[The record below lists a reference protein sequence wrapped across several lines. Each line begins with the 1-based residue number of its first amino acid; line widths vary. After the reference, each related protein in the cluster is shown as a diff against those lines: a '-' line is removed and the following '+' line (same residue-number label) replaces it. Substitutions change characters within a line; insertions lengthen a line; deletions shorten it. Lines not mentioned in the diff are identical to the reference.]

1 MITIIEDHNREEH
14 RYLLD
19 AMFKQRARVFG
30 PEGLHWDVQIDNW
43 GWETDDLD
51 DEHPVYVIAHRYID
65 LDDHTSPPPTVM
77 GSLRLLP
84 TTGPTLLERVFPHS
98 SPVRISAPDIW
109 EMTRLCIEGK
119 PRERRR
125 TLLELFA
132 AVGRIAQRSAINTI
146 IGNVTVAHFV
156 MYERI
161 GIPIELI
168 GGHKGVEI
176 GMDEAVVLVS
186 IPINAAIPAVAFAL
200 AAESFV
206 RRRL

>member
-1 MITIIEDHNREEH
+1 MITIIEDNNREEH

-30 PEGLHWDVQIDNW
+30 ALGWDVKIDNW

-51 DEHPVYVIAHRYID
+51 DEHPVYVVAHLGAPGRIID
-65 LDDHTSPPPTVM
+65 IR

-84 TTGPTLLERVFPHS
+84 TTGPTLLERAFPHS
-98 SPVRISAPDIW
+98 SPARISAPDIW

-119 PRERRR
+119 PRERRI
-125 TLLELFA
+125 TLLQLFA
-132 AVGRIAQRSAINTI
+132 AVGQIAQRAAINSI
-146 IGNVTVAHFV
+146 IGNVTMAHFE
-156 MYERI
+156 MYERL

-168 GGHKGVEI
+168 GGDEDVEI
-176 GMDEAVVLVS
+176 GRDEHVVLAS
-186 IPINAAIPAVAFAL
+186 IPMKTAIPVIAFAL

>member
-19 AMFKQRARVFG
+19 SMFKQRARVFG
-30 PEGLHWDVQIDNW
+30 TLGWDVKIDNW

-51 DEHPVYVIAHRYID
+51 DEHPVYVVAHAGKGRFYS
-65 LDDHTSPPPTVM
+65 LVVT

-84 TTGPTLLERVFPHS
+84 TTGPTLLERAFPHS
-98 SPVRISAPDIW
+98 SPDRISAPDIW

-132 AVGRIAQRSAINTI
+132 AVGLIAQRSAINTI
-146 IGNVTVAHFV
+146 IGNVTVAHFG

-176 GMDEAVVLVS
+176 GRGEDVVLVS
-186 IPINAAIPAVAFAL
+186 IPMNAAIPAVALAL